1 MHAEIIGYCIP
12 ALIGSSPLF
21 MGKNAPPQPEIV
33 PHMIGPKRGKENRE
47 GAIAAFAAS
56 VKVNTTLAL
65 TVS

>member
-1 MHAEIIGYCIP
+1 
-12 ALIGSSPLF
+12 

-56 VKVNTTLAL
+56 VKVNKTLAL